1 MRPEHWLYTIP
12 LRLRSLFRWA
22 QADQEVDDELRDHLE
37 RKIDE
42 YVAQGMTQEQA
53 HCRARLD
60 LGGIEQTKE
69 KCREA
74 RRVNWIQDLIQD
86 LRFGLRM
93 LRKSPG
99 FTAVAV
105 LTLALGIGSTT
116 LIFSIIDSVLLHA
129 FPYKDADRLVTFTIV
144 AADEVRAWRFPIGA
158 FVDFKEQNHTFE
170 DMIGL
175 VYRETHYVSRG
186 GTEEFFGAWITPD
199 TFRVLG
205 IRPLLGRP
213 LTFEDAKP
221 DAPPVFVMSD
231 QLWAKLFHRDPKIV
245 GTALTLNGKPIT
257 LVGVMPARFRFGGCE
272 VWMPLNMTRS
282 SVMPGSSSD
291 PYENEVWAVG
301 HLKAGVRRET
311 AAADLE
317 IIAKRLENKYPEY
330 FPAQLKLVIDAFRGD
345 SVRHFFKLTLFSLM
359 AAVTLLLLI
368 ACSNVANLLLARGT
382 TREKEI
388 VIRASL
394 GASRRRLVRQLLAES
409 SVLATAGCLAGSVM
423 AYWGLKGVGAAIPEG
438 VIPQEAV
445 IRLNPAA
452 LLFALAVTAFTTL
465 VCGLAPALHS
475 VHRDMQTALTGS
487 GKGGGGD
494 SVHGGWRSGI
504 VVAEVALSI
513 VLLIGSGL
521 MMRSLLA
528 LEHVDIGFS
537 SANVFYTRV
546 SLPQN
551 QYETALQKKLL
562 FRQVLDRVTAIPG
575 VVSAAESTSPP
586 PYTWTWTTVF
596 ARGEAQPKNRNTALI
611 LCSEGYFETLERHLL
626 AGRLLSRSD
635 VDSARRVAVVNQT
648 FAREHFS
655 YRDPTG
661 QDIRLTDFETLPD
674 WPREPYFEII
684 GVIGDAKN
692 RGLEEAPR
700 PEVYLP
706 YTLTGSGSR
715 GILVRSVV
723 SPDSIFASIRRE
735 VGAVDPSI
743 ALVDAGTIK
752 HDLDRHYYAG
762 PQFLFLSMSGSAT
775 VGFVLV
781 VVGLFSVI
789 SYTVALQT
797 HEIGIRMA
805 LGAQQASIFK
815 MVLTKGFRLLAA
827 GIVVG
832 LFASHGLTRFLASQS
847 PSMATS
853 GFPMMLIWGVSAT
866 DAWTFGGVA
875 AIVVAVGS
883 AACFLPARR
892 ATRVDPMVALRY
904 E

>member
-22 QADQEVDDELRDHLE
+22 QADQELDDELRDRLE
-37 RKIDE
+37 RRTEE
-42 YVAQGMTQEQA
+42 YVAQGMTQEEA
-53 HCRARLD
+53 RRRAQLD
-60 LGGIEQTKE
+60 LDGIEQTKE
-69 KCREA
+69 KCRDA

-86 LRFGLRM
+86 LRFSLRL
-93 LRKSPG
+93 LRKFPG

-129 FPYKDADRLVTFTIV
+129 FPYKDADHLVTFTIV
-144 AADEVRAWRFPIGA
+144 AADEVRAWRFPVGA

-175 VYRETHYVSRG
+175 VYRETHYVGRG
-186 GTEEFFGAWITPD
+186 GTEEFLGGWITPD
-199 TFRVLG
+199 TFKVLG
-205 IRPLLGRP
+205 TRLLLGRP
-213 LTFEDAKP
+213 FMFEDVRP

-231 QLWAKLFHRDPKIV
+231 RLWAKLFHRDPRIV
-245 GTALTLNGKPIT
+245 GTTLTLNGKPTT
-257 LVGVMPARFRFGGCE
+257 LVGIMPPRFRFGGCE
-272 VWMPLNMTRS
+272 VWMPLKMTRGTMSGS
-282 SVMPGSSSD
+282 SVD

-301 HLKAGVRRET
+301 HLKAGVSRET
-311 AAADLE
+311 AAADLA
-317 IIAKRLENKYPEY
+317 IIAKRLENTYPEY
-330 FPAQLKLVIDAFRGD
+330 FPPQFKLVIDAFRGD

-409 SVLATAGCLAGSVM
+409 LVLATAGCVAGSMM
-423 AYWGLKGVGAAIPEG
+423 AYLGLKGVAAAIPEG

-445 IRLNPAA
+445 IGLNPAA

-475 VHRDMQTALTGS
+475 VRRDMQTALTGR
-487 GKGGGGD
+487 GIDGGGGFL
-494 SVHGGWRSGI
+494 HGRWRSGI
-504 VVAEVALSI
+504 VVTEVALSI

-528 LEHVDIGFS
+528 LERVDVGFNP
-537 SANVFYTRV
+537 ANVLYARL
-546 SLPQN
+546 SLPQS

-562 FRQVLDRVTAIPG
+562 FQQVLDRVTTIPG
-575 VVSAAESTSPP
+575 VVSAAETTSSP

-626 AGRLLSRSD
+626 AGRLLSRTD

-648 FAREHFS
+648 FAREHFDH
-655 YRDPTG
+655 RDPLG

-674 WPREPYFEII
+674 WPREPHFEII
-684 GVIGDAKN
+684 GVVGDAKN

-735 VGAVDPSI
+735 VGALDPSI

-775 VGFVLV
+775 VGFALV

-797 HEIGIRMA
+797 HEIGVRMA

-815 MVLTKGFRLLAA
+815 IVLTKGFRLLAT
-827 GIVVG
+827 GIVIG
-832 LFASHGLTRFLASQS
+832 LFASHGLTWFLASQ
-847 PSMATS
+847 
-853 GFPMMLIWGVSAT
+853 IWGVSAT

-875 AIVVAVGS
+875 AIVVAVGL
-883 AACFLPARR
+883 AACFFPARR
-892 ATRVDPMVALRY
+892 AMRVDPMVALGY